1 MELLSPTPL
10 SIDHVEEGR
19 RRDGTESGTGE
30 EGYCTVS
37 LKRGRGM
44 AACLATA
51 GLDSFPFKDG
61 YYGTRRHGAQ
71 KQIDHQSLCRNQHN
85 TTIDELGNQIHL
97 LLIAYIYHSMAEYLR
112 LHTDGTERGK

>member
-37 LKRGRGM
+37 LKRRRGM

-51 GLDSFPFKDG
+51 GRLDSFPFKDG
-61 YYGTRRHGAQ
+61 YYGTRRHGPLR
-71 KQIDHQSLCRNQHN
+71 QIDH
-85 TTIDELGNQIHL
+85 
-97 LLIAYIYHSMAEYLR
+97 HSFV
-112 LHTDGTERGK
+112 